1 MGRKPG
7 QSYQPRAGETFNV
20 IMSIQYR
27 GWKEAQFSKLQFSG
41 GAEGVKRAIDFLKLK
56 KDFSRLRLP
65 NAASSDRVSRSSYG
79 YPNTI
84 EILYLNCEGGGV
96 SVYASRV

>member
-27 GWKEAQFSKLQFSG
+27 GWKEAQFSKLLFSS
-41 GAEGVKRAIDFLKLK
+41 AAGVTRAIDFLKLK

-65 NAASSDRVSRSSYG
+65 NAVISDRVSRSSYG

>member
-27 GWKEAQFSKLQFSG
+27 GWKEAQFSKLLFSS
-41 GAEGVKRAIDFLKLK
+41 AAGVTRAIDFLKLK

-65 NAASSDRVSRSSYG
+65 VSSDRVSRSSYG

-84 EILYLNCEGGGV
+84 EILYLECEGGGV